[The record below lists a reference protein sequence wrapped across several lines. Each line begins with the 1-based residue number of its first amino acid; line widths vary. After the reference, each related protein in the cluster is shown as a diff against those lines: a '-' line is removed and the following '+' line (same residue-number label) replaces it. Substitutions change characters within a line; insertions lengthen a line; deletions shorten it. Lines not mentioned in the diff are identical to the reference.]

1 MAELTAITIDT
12 FMAKCSRAR
21 STVLSL
27 KRSLYEQAV
36 GERARP
42 EEVSL
47 NSYVL
52 LQAYILMAVTGLGYL
67 ALTWSTVVLLGG
79 FVTSLGNKDF
89 WCLTCISLVQ
99 AASVY
104 VITNKGARFHFM
116 RLFYLPENFTNFVKF
131 QEF

>member
-1 MAELTAITIDT
+1 MAEMTAILTDT
-12 FMAKCSRAR
+12 LVVMFSRAISTWLIVKKATR
-21 STVLSL
+21 SGPPG
-27 KRSLYEQAV
+27 EQA
-36 GERARP
+36 RL

-52 LQAYILMAVTGLGYL
+52 LQTYILMGVTGLGYL

-89 WCLTCISLVQ
+89 WCLTGISMVQ

-104 VITNKGARFHFM
+104 VITNKGARFHVM
-116 RLFYLPENFTNFVKF
+116 RLFHLPENFMTSVKF
-131 QEF
+131 EEF